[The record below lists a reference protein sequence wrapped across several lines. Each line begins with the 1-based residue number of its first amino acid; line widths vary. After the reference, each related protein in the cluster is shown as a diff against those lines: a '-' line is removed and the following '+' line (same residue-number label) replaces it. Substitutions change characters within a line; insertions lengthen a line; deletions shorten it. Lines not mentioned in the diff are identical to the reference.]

1 MKTKLL
7 LPLLAAVLCSQVAMA
22 QFHIGVRAGANIN
35 KIEGKSFKDEFKYG
49 YLLGGFAEI
58 GVGRKFSI
66 NPEVLFN
73 QYTGTVS
80 SEYKDIYEGVFNS
93 DQSKV
98 KINYLSIPLVLDYKL
113 LGPIHLQAGPQFSI
127 LMNKD
132 KNFLE
137 NGGDAFTKGDLALH
151 GGVQLKLSALRIT
164 GRYVVG
170 LNNINDIDNQD
181 RWRSQAFQV
190 SAGFAL

>member
-1 MKTKLL
+1 MKTKLF
-7 LPLLAAVLCSQVAMA
+7 LPLLAAVVCSQVAMA
-22 QFHIGVRAGANIN
+22 QFHVGFRAGANIN

-58 GVGRKFSI
+58 GLGRKFSL

-80 SEYKDIYEGVFNS
+80 SDYKDIYEDVFNS

-98 KINYLSIPLVLDYKL
+98 KINYLSIPLILDYKL

-132 KNFLE
+132 KNFLQ
-137 NGGDAFTKGDLALH
+137 NGGEAFTKGDLALL
-151 GGVQLKLSALRIT
+151 GGVQVKLSALRLT

-190 SAGFAL
+190 TAGFAL

>member
-7 LPLLAAVLCSQVAMA
+7 LPLLAAVLCSQVTMA

-137 NGGDAFTKGDLALH
+137 NGGDAFTKGDLALL

-164 GRYVVG
+164 GRYVGG

>member
-1 MKTKLL
+1 MKTKFL

-35 KIEGKSFKDEFKYG
+35 KIEGKSFKDEFTYG

-80 SEYKDIYEGVFNS
+80 NDYKDIYEGVFNS

-137 NGGDAFTKGDLALH
+137 NGGDAFTKGDLALL

>member
-1 MKTKLL
+1 
-7 LPLLAAVLCSQVAMA
+7 MA
-22 QFHIGVRAGANIN
+22 QFHVGFRAGANIT

-58 GVGRKFSI
+58 GVSRKFSI

-80 SEYKDIYEGVFNS
+80 DDYKDIYEGVFNS

-113 LGPIHLQAGPQFSI
+113 LGPIHLQAGPQFSV

-137 NGGDAFTKGDLALH
+137 NGGDAFTKGDLALL

-181 RWRSQAFQV
+181 KWRSQAFQLT
-190 SAGFAL
+190 AGFAL

>member
-1 MKTKLL
+1 MKTKLF
-7 LPLLAAVLCSQVAMA
+7 LPMLAAVLCSQVAMA
-22 QFHIGVRAGANIN
+22 QFHVGFRAGANIT

-58 GVGRKFSI
+58 GVSRKFSI

-80 SEYKDIYEGVFNS
+80 DDYKDIYEGVFNS

-113 LGPIHLQAGPQFSI
+113 LGPIHLQAGPQFSV

-137 NGGDAFTKGDLALH
+137 NGGDAFTKGDLALL

-181 RWRSQAFQV
+181 KWRSQAFQLT
-190 SAGFAL
+190 AGFAL

>member
-7 LPLLAAVLCSQVAMA
+7 LPLLAAVLCSQLAMA

-137 NGGDAFTKGDLALH
+137 NGGDAFTKGDLALL